1 MKIYIVGIGTDGKKT
16 LTKEAENAIIS
27 SELLIGAKRMTEQF
41 ASLDKEIYNSYLPQ
55 EITEKIE
62 NTNVGT
68 VSILMS
74 GDCCFFSGAKKLL
87 DMLRGYDAE
96 VISGVS
102 SMSYFCAK
110 LGISY
115 ENMKFISLHG
125 VESSIAVN
133 VKLNEKCFFL
143 LGGRIGVS
151 DICRKLIDYS
161 LENVS
166 IYIGED
172 LGYENEKITAGRPG
186 DLISYS
192 SQNLSVVVVENKQ
205 CSDHIPT
212 GINDGEFIRQKIP
225 MTKSVIRSSI
235 ISLLKISKTDI
246 CWDIGCGSG
255 SVTVEMAYHCTDG
268 KVFAFDKNPEA
279 VILTEKN
286 AKKFSCDNVVFTE
299 GRCPDILSGIPD
311 PDKVFIGGSSGETG
325 EILKVIKNKNPN
337 AVAVIA
343 AVTTETL
350 NSAVNAFEALNCEY
364 EVIQIAVSET
374 KKAGSYHLFQA
385 NNPVFL
391 IKGKLNE

>member
-1 MKIYIVGIGTDGKKT
+1 
-16 LTKEAENAIIS
+16 
-27 SELLIGAKRMTEQF
+27 
-41 ASLDKEIYNSYLPQ
+41 
-55 EITEKIE
+55 
-62 NTNVGT
+62 
-68 VSILMS
+68 
-74 GDCCFFSGAKKLL
+74 
-87 DMLRGYDAE
+87 
-96 VISGVS
+96 
-102 SMSYFCAK
+102 
-110 LGISY
+110 
-115 ENMKFISLHG
+115 
-125 VESSIAVN
+125 
-133 VKLNEKCFFL
+133 
-143 LGGRIGVS
+143 
-151 DICRKLIDYS
+151 
-161 LENVS
+161 
-166 IYIGED
+166 
-172 LGYENEKITAGRPG
+172 
-186 DLISYS
+186 
-192 SQNLSVVVVENKQ
+192 
-205 CSDHIPT
+205 
-212 GINDGEFIRQKIP
+212 